1 MPTLTSVPLRSVA
14 PVAPALVRRI
24 DDRLRRHL
32 AAAAVV
38 GVREA
43 VLRGQVVHLRAV
55 GRAPVVAY
63 KRGVLFVAGK
73 EYVIDDD

>member
-1 MPTLTSVPLRSVA
+1 MASLTSAPFGSAA

-43 VLRGQVVHLRAV
+43 VLRGQVVHLHAA

>member
-1 MPTLTSVPLRSVA
+1 MPAANPTAADSPPIPR
-14 PVAPALVRRI
+14 ALVQRI
-24 DDRLRRHL
+24 EERLRRHL
-32 AAAAVV
+32 AAGAVV

-43 VLRGQVVHLRAV
+43 VLRGQVVHLNAEK
-55 GRAPVVAY
+55 GAPLVAY